1 MICGNDL
8 REYLCELL
16 QQQMC
21 NYRWYSD
28 VKKMV
33 LNNMV
38 LIKDDDITPQNKW
51 KKGVLGELIKGSD
64 GKVRGATLRVCTKDG
79 KKNLIKRDIKIL
91 ITLELHL
98 HEVETRDRPNR
109 RYAAANADLMRRM
122 TNE

>member
-79 KKNLIKRDIKIL
+79 KINLIKGDIKRL
-91 ITLELHL
+91 IPLELHL
-98 HEVETRDRPNR
+98 HEVGTRDRPNR
-109 RYAAANADLMRRM
+109 QNAAANKDLMQRM
-122 TNE
+122 SDE

>member
-79 KKNLIKRDIKIL
+79 KINLIKGDIQRL
-91 ITLELHL
+91 IPLELHL
-98 HEVETRDRPNR
+98 HEVGTRDRPNR
-109 RYAAANADLMRRM
+109 RNAAANKDLMQRM
-122 TNE
+122 SDE

>member
-51 KKGVLGELIKGSD
+51 KKGVL
-64 GKVRGATLRVCTKDG
+64 
-79 KKNLIKRDIKIL
+79 
-91 ITLELHL
+91 
-98 HEVETRDRPNR
+98 RDRPNR